1 MSTRPR
7 PSLKSLPATST
18 GPRAAAQA
26 ALGPAVGEP
35 TGAALKGVQT
45 SPEPQAGDSANPTP
59 EQPGLRV
66 YAPPIYRDHYDG
78 ARWSKRYGDTP
89 TAAYACPCGQTE
101 TATGARAV
109 AALLTKYD
117 IHRDTCSP
125 RSAEEGRV
133 AA

>member
-1 MSTRPR
+1 MSTPAR
-7 PSLKSLPATST
+7 PSLKSLPVTPI
-18 GPRAAAQA
+18 GPRAAAHA
-26 ALGPAVGEP
+26 APGTAAGEP
-35 TGAALKGVQT
+35 TGAARKGVQT

-78 ARWSKRYGDTP
+78 ARWSKRYSGAL
-89 TAAYACPCGQTE
+89 TAAYACRCGQTE

-125 RSAEEGRV
+125 RSTEEGR
-133 AA
+133 AAA